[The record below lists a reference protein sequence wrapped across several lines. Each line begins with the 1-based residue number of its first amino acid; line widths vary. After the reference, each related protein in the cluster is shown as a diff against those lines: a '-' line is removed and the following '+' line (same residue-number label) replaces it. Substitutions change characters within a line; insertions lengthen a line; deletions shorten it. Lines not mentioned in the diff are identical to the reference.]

1 MSAFCAS
8 MFLLLLISLVASQCT
23 YTQTYWIDASVRLNL
38 TDKLCGIEWAQ
49 LLRIDPSRMII
60 QANAPWIVAFHQYAS
75 AVLNQRRT
83 NLTTRKLNQAI
94 AALGYSLEMA
104 CHNLSQWQSPPG
116 AITLLYQF
124 NHGQFNGTMLACQ
137 DEFNDVVDGDSFYY
151 FNTPDMIVVRDGATN
166 MTTLRS
172 VYDSLF
178 NTQLGLY
185 IGIALFGCFIGF
197 LLLKLVMIRSDKRR
211 YFWAKR
217 KHETSKDFELKSMQ
231 TSVGIEI
238 SDEDVQ
244 QI

>member
-1 MSAFCAS
+1 
-8 MFLLLLISLVASQCT
+8 MFLLLLIATVASQCT
-23 YTQTYWIDASVRLNL
+23 YTQTYWIDAAERLNL
-38 TDKLCGIEWAQ
+38 TDKMCGIAWAQ
-49 LLRIDPSRMII
+49 LLRIDPSRMVL
-60 QANAPWIVAFHQYAS
+60 QSNAPWIVAFHQYAS
-75 AVLNQRRT
+75 AILNQRRT
-83 NLTTRKLNQAI
+83 NFTTKKLNQAI
-94 AALGYSLEMA
+94 SALGYSLENA

-116 AITLLYQF
+116 AVTLLYQF
-124 NHGQFNGTMLACQ
+124 NHGPLACQ
-137 DEFNDVVDGDSFYY
+137 DEFGDVVDGDSFYY

-185 IGIALFGCFIGF
+185 IGIAVFGCFIGF

-211 YFWAKR
+211 YFWAK
-217 KHETSKDFELKSMQ
+217 KKQELSKDFELKSMQ
-231 TSVGIEI
+231 TSIGIEI